1 MPTEGSGATALV
13 EACRER
19 TGPLGVRP
27 ESQVRGARL
36 PDRGRPLGAPAIGDL
51 GQPDAEALIARVDR
65 PLTAGLGILDLQQAD
80 VGQSELARV
89 EDLDGDDLA
98 PTSEPRKR
106 RAPGVDGRDEVR
118 DHDREP
124 TSSQDVAETVDGATE
139 IDLPAER

>member
-1 MPTEGSGATALV
+1 M
-13 EACRER
+13 
-19 TGPLGVRP
+19 
-27 ESQVRGARL
+27 

-89 EDLDGDDLA
+89 EHLDGDDLA
-98 PTSEPRKR
+98 PTSEPRER
-106 RAPGVDGRDEVR
+106 RTPGVDGRDEVR

-124 TSSQDVAETVDGATE
+124 TSSQDVAETVDGAPE